1 VIYIFERK
9 TENMQVE
16 IRYINSSKTFQI
28 ICRLADGTTT
38 QESFRGEAA
47 FRLRLG
53 EIQTECERDA
63 WKSTGPH
70 LLTDGWKL

>member
-1 VIYIFERK
+1 MVYIFERK

-16 IRYINSSKTFQI
+16 VRYINSSRTFQI
-28 ICRLADGTTT
+28 VCRLADGTTT
-38 QESFRGEAA
+38 QESFRGEAS

-53 EIQTECERDA
+53 EIQKEFERNA
-63 WKSTGPH
+63 WETAGPH